1 MNEPVAI
8 VGMACR
14 FAGASSPDQ
23 FWDMIEQGR
32 TGHSP
37 IPKRSFDA
45 DAWYHPSRQRLG
57 SIITKSGFF
66 IDDVSH
72 FDAPFFSITASEAAA
87 MDPMQRLALEI
98 SYEGFENAGF
108 PMQKL
113 SRSRTAVYSGVMT
126 ADYQDIAEGDMLHLG
141 DHAATGTNKAI
152 LSNRISWFFDLTGP
166 SLTLD
171 TACSS
176 GLYGLHLAC
185 QAIKAGEC
193 DQALVTGT
201 NLILHPNLVS
211 QYSSMKMIGPDGI
224 SHSFDA
230 SANGYGR
237 GEGIACVVVKRL
249 SDAIRDNDCIR
260 AVIRN
265 TGANHDGKTTSITI
279 PSEDAQAALIRSTY
293 QRAGLSLA
301 ETAYFEAHGTGT
313 PQGDPIEMR
322 AIAKTIGNA
331 RKNAGPLYVGSV
343 KPNVGHTEGAAGL
356 AGVIKVVLSLEAGVI
371 PSVTGLRAVNP
382 ELHLSDWNLALP
394 TENVPWPQKGPRR
407 ASVNSFGFGGSN
419 AHAILEDSLHFLAF
433 HNLIGHHSTAL
444 YPKGTLSLFSVT
456 PNPRDNPKQ
465 HRIFVLSAQERAG
478 IARVASSYA
487 SFLASRSYSE
497 EDTLSAMQSLSHILG
512 TRRCSLDFRSFVVA
526 DSWAG
531 LCEAL
536 EKPQALLVERVLPRK
551 KIVFV
556 FTGQG
561 AQRAGMAKELLSN
574 PVFEQSLQQCQK
586 VLDECGAEWKIWDLL
601 AATDGHRIASP
612 QYAQPLCTAIQIA
625 LVDLLFSW
633 GIEPAAVL
641 GHSSGEIGAA
651 YASGILSLEEAMYV
665 AYYRGSFSTLV
676 PFRLSEEGSML
687 AAGMSESEAETYLA
701 DAGYKDSVTIACIN
715 SPSSV
720 TLSGT
725 KTDITAMHEALV
737 QDGKFSRILKT
748 GVAYHSPHMA
758 AIAPDVEQILRRL
771 PERSSSP
778 RVPMYSS
785 VDEQLVS
792 SDGLSRNYWMEN
804 MLKPVRFAGA
814 LRNLI
819 TAASTTDPWNTE
831 YSTILEIG
839 PSKTLQGPIKQ
850 ILAAIS
856 PRITQQLP
864 YRSVLV
870 AGQHATHTAIEAAGF
885 LWATGHSVDLDRV
898 NAIPAEGVAL
908 DILPHLPS
916 YPWNHDNSFWHETTT
931 SRAIRLR
938 SQPRTDLLGLP
949 VDGQNPFEPR
959 WRNIISIS
967 ENPWLADHNV
977 AGACLYPAAGYLV
990 MALEAVKSLTE
1001 GTKVLQGIEFTD
1013 VTFETGLALSDDG
1026 SATEVSLTL
1035 QTHSFIEDMFEFTV
1049 YSHPL
1054 EHSVRRLVRG
1064 FIAAICHN
1072 SQSDEVEEEA
1082 QEQEWASSRA
1092 HLESTQKLAE
1102 KSVNVRE
1109 FYAQLSDIGL
1119 KYGPTFQGLNN
1130 ITVSSEQGAAC
1141 GTLAIPDSR
1150 SVMPMEFE
1158 YPHLLH
1164 PATLDCAF
1172 HLAFA
1177 ALGAQEDMRQP
1188 AVPVSVDRIFISTD
1202 LPTGPGSLFMGM
1214 SSAKRIEQSVV
1225 ADILFTDPSA
1235 SGPKILVESM
1245 RMDNVAGESALS
1257 NGLVTAKRSA
1267 DLVWKEDI
1275 SHMQDRS
1282 LDGQVWLKT
1291 WLECLLHKH
1300 SRANVLIVGESDLPS
1315 FCDVR
1320 KSGHFTVVTLN
1331 AEGNVFERSNGP
1343 SHAIPPEIMVQ
1354 QKLSANSTYDV
1365 VIVDTGVSEKS
1376 QWLLGLMSGIL
1387 KPGGNVIMLGNPDQE
1402 NDLSSNTWV
1411 KRLADDENY
1420 NRVHTLTPNSIYMLI
1435 RSPTPPIALSTAPDT
1450 WKLDGIT
1457 ILEQEAGKRSAN
1469 QIQLRN
1475 SLTKLLNDSGFSI
1488 QVVQWRD
1495 IIPSRN
1501 TRIISLVEYDEPLFY
1516 NLEEADLVRF
1526 RELIASSP
1534 KYMLWITAGGL
1545 LRPTGTGIH
1554 YAPTTGLLRT
1564 VRAEYPML
1572 ELAHL
1577 DLSPATQQTP
1587 SEAASIVADILRTT
1601 LGVDVMET
1609 EFAED
1614 NRKIF
1619 IPRLVENT
1627 AVDAE
1632 LALYQS
1638 QTTSLPLALENIH
1651 QTLRLVVEPSGS
1663 IYWAPVDAS
1672 NVENIEAGRVLVST
1686 RYTSIVHDTFRTASS
1701 AWNKR
1706 LSAYWT
1712 LTETLGVVEKV
1723 GWGVTD
1729 LQPGDLVL
1737 VESTGI
1743 ETRLA
1748 KAALDILKIPLNVV
1762 PQELAYWIG
1771 PLAVSYRLLMDFTH
1785 ALSHPVSLSEKF
1797 SLETTRVNGQYS
1809 PPRSPP
1815 SGAQRPVQNILID
1828 VEDASLRRVLV
1839 QMAQWLQV
1847 DAFVIIPPGEERD
1860 TQASWPAGCTVLTR
1874 MSRSVAKMISTKSPR
1889 GGIDLVFSSLKTMSN
1904 IPHILTSMAPNGQ
1917 FIALNVDANQQ
1928 RALRGLVPRLDIS
1941 LDCVDTTQLD
1951 PAGIREARGA
1961 VLQLLAKSAITLPPN
1976 PTGFYEQSV
1985 SSLDSVFDT
1994 PSSSNGKSRMVITFG
2009 PSSLIPIQ
2017 FSTPVPVQLEP
2028 TGTYILSGGLG
2039 SLGLEIASWI
2049 VNDHGARH
2057 IVFLSR
2063 SGTPSPTATA
2073 KLDILAQQGCRC
2085 DVVQCDITSITA
2097 VKELGS
2103 HITEKGWD
2111 VRGVIQGAMV
2121 LADSPLETMTADKW
2135 ATAASPK
2142 IRGSWNLHEVVGQK
2156 LDFFVLLSSI
2166 SGIIGNSAQAN
2177 YSAGNTFEDA
2187 LAAHR
2192 RSLGLPAISLN
2203 LGLVTDSRTA
2213 NNVGGTNDVDDFL
2226 HKFPHL
2232 APAVV
2237 NMREVQAALGAA
2249 IRGQGLNGVT
2259 LPPQVVVGISDR
2271 LHQAGSDNDLQRRW
2285 QFDPKFDHRVDKQT
2299 STTAAKQDKIDHAA
2313 AIRGAKTT
2321 EDARMVVENALRTN
2335 VASAISTDADNV
2347 DVEKPITAYGIDSLK
2362 ATEVRNWVLKEFHSQ
2377 LSIFD
2382 ILSPMPISRLALT
2395 ILKKSSL
2402 RESAMDISE

>member
-1 MNEPVAI
+1 MNEPVAL

-23 FWDMIEQGR
+23 FWEMIEQGR

-45 DAWYHPSRQRLG
+45 NAWYHPSRQRLG

-152 LSNRISWFFDLTGP
+152 LSNRISWFFDLIGP

-279 PSEDAQAALIRSTY
+279 PNEDAQAALIRSTY

-331 RKNAGPLYVGSV
+331 RKNIGPLYVGSV
-343 KPNVGHTEGAAGL
+343 KPNVGHTEGAAGI
-356 AGVIKVVLSLEAGVI
+356 AGVIKAVLSLEAGVI
-371 PSVTGLRAVNP
+371 PSVTGLRPVNP

-433 HNLIGHHSTAL
+433 HNLIGHHSTTL
-444 YPKGTLSLFSVT
+444 YPKGTLPLFNVT
-456 PNPRDNPKQ
+456 SNPRDNPKQ
-465 HRIFVLSAQERAG
+465 HHIFVLSAQERAG

-497 EDTLSAMQSLSHILG
+497 KDTLSAMQSLSHILG

-526 DSWAG
+526 DSWVG

-536 EKPQALLVERVLPRK
+536 EKPQALIVERVLPRE

-574 PVFEQSLQQCQK
+574 PVFELSLQRCQK

-651 YASGILSLEEAMYV
+651 YAAGTLPLEEAMYV

-687 AAGMSESEAETYLA
+687 AVGMSESEAEAYLV
-701 DAGYKDSVTIACIN
+701 DAGYKVSVTIACIN

-725 KTDITAMHEALV
+725 KTDITVMHEALV

-785 VDEQLVS
+785 VDEQLVGS
-792 SDGLSRNYWMEN
+792 EGLSRNYWMEN

-819 TAASTTDPWNTE
+819 TAVSTTDPWNTE

-870 AGQHATHTAIEAAGF
+870 AGQHATHTAMEAAGF

-898 NAIPAEGVAL
+898 NAIPTEGVAL

-916 YPWNHDNSFWHETTT
+916 YPWSHDNSFWHETTT
-931 SRAIRLR
+931 SRAVRLR
-938 SQPRTDLLGLP
+938 SQPRTDLLGIP

-959 WRNIISIS
+959 WRNVISIS

-977 AGACLYPAAGYLV
+977 AQACLYPAAGYLV
-990 MALEAVKSLTE
+990 MALEAMKSLTD
-1001 GTKVLQGIEFTD
+1001 GTKVLQGIELTN

-1026 SATEVSLTL
+1026 SAAEVSLTF
-1035 QTHSFIEDMFEFTV
+1035 QPHPSIEDMFEFTV

-1064 FIAAICHN
+1064 SIAAICHS

-1082 QEQEWASSRA
+1082 LEQEWASSRA
-1092 HLESTQKLAE
+1092 HLEGTQKLAE
-1102 KSVNVRE
+1102 KEINARE
-1109 FYAQLSDIGL
+1109 FYAQLADIGL
-1119 KYGPTFQGLNN
+1119 KYGPIFQGLNN
-1130 ITVSSEQGAAC
+1130 ITVSPEQGVAC
-1141 GTLAIPDSR
+1141 GTLAIPNSR

-1177 ALGAQEDMRQP
+1177 ALGAQEEMRQP

-1202 LPTGPGSLFMGM
+1202 LPTGSGSLFTGM
-1214 SSAKRIEQSVV
+1214 SSARRIEQSVV
-1225 ADILFTDPSA
+1225 ADILFTDPGA

-1275 SHMQDRS
+1275 SHVQDPS

-1291 WLECLLHKH
+1291 WLECLFHKH
-1300 SRANVLIVGESDLPS
+1300 SRANVLIVGASDLPS
-1315 FCDVR
+1315 LYDAR
-1320 KSGHFTVVTLN
+1320 KSGHFTVVAVN
-1331 AEGNVFERSNGP
+1331 VEGNVFERSNSP
-1343 SHAIPPEIMVQ
+1343 SHAIPPENMIQ

-1365 VIVDTGVSEKS
+1365 VIVDIRVSEKS
-1376 QWLLGLMSGIL
+1376 QWLSELMSSIL
-1387 KPGGNVIMLGNPDQE
+1387 KPGGNVIMLGNSDQE
-1402 NDLSSNTWV
+1402 NGPSSNTWV
-1411 KRLADDENY
+1411 NRLADEENY
-1420 NRVHTLTPNSIYMLI
+1420 NRVHTFTPNSICMLTQ
-1435 RSPTPPIALSTAPDT
+1435 SPAPPLSLNTAPDT
-1450 WKLDGIT
+1450 WKLNGIT
-1457 ILEQEAGKRSAN
+1457 ILEQATGKRSAN
-1469 QIQLRN
+1469 QIQLRE
-1475 SLTKLLNDSGFSI
+1475 SLAKLLNESGFSI
-1488 QVVQWRD
+1488 QVVQWGD
-1495 IIPSRN
+1495 IPPRN

-1516 NLEEADLVRF
+1516 NLEEAGLVRF

-1534 KYMLWITAGGL
+1534 GYMLWITAGGL
-1545 LRPTGTGIH
+1545 LRPTRTEIH

-1572 ELAHL
+1572 ELAYL
-1577 DLSPATQQTP
+1577 DLSQETQQTP
-1587 SEAASIVADILRTT
+1587 SEAASIIADVLRTT
-1601 LGVDVMET
+1601 LGVDGMET

-1632 LALYQS
+1632 LALYQG
-1638 QTTSLPLALENIH
+1638 QAASLPLALENIH

-1663 IYWAPVDAS
+1663 IYWTPVDAS
-1672 NVENIEAGRVLVST
+1672 SVENIDPGRVLVST
-1686 RYTSIVHDTFRTASS
+1686 RYTSIVHDMFRTVSS
-1701 AWNKR
+1701 ARNKR

-1712 LTETLGVVEKV
+1712 LAETLGVVEKV
-1723 GWGVTD
+1723 GSGVTD

-1737 VESTGI
+1737 VESTSI

-1748 KAALDILKIPLNVV
+1748 KAALDVLKIPLNVV
-1762 PQELAYWIG
+1762 PRELAYWIG
-1771 PLAVSYRLLMDFTH
+1771 PLVVSYRLLMDFTH

-1809 PPRSPP
+1809 PPRSPR

-1828 VEDASLRRVLV
+1828 VEDASFRRVLV

-1847 DAFVIIPPGEERD
+1847 DTFVIIPPGEEQD
-1860 TQASWPAGCTVLTR
+1860 TQDSWPVGCTVLTR
-1874 MSRSVAKMISTKSPR
+1874 MSRAVAKMISTKSPR
-1889 GGIDLVFSSLKTMSN
+1889 RGIDLVFSSLKTMSN

-1917 FIALNVDANQQ
+1917 FIALDVDTNQQ
-1928 RALRGLVPRLDIS
+1928 RALRGLVPRLDIT

-1951 PAGIREARGA
+1951 PAGIREAQGA
-1961 VLQLLAKSAITLPPN
+1961 ILQLLAKSAITLPPN
-1976 PTGFYEQSV
+1976 PTGLYEQSV
-1985 SSLDSVFDT
+1985 SGLDSVFDT
-1994 PSSSNGKSRMVITFG
+1994 PSSSNGKRRMVITFD
-2009 PSSLIPIQ
+2009 PPSLIPIQ
-2017 FSTPVPVQLEP
+2017 FSTPIPVQLES

-2063 SGTPSPTATA
+2063 SGIPSPTAAA

-2085 DVVQCDITSITA
+2085 DVVRCDITSITA

-2103 HITEKGWD
+2103 HITKKGWD

-2135 ATAASPK
+2135 ATAAAPK
-2142 IRGSWNLHEVVGQK
+2142 IQGSWNLHEVLGQK

-2213 NNVGGTNDVDDFL
+2213 NNVGGTNDVDYFL
-2226 HKFPHL
+2226 QKFSHL

-2237 NMREVQAALGAA
+2237 SMREVQAALGAA

-2271 LHQAGSDNDLQRRW
+2271 LHQAGSDDDLQRRW
-2285 QFDPKFDHRVDKQT
+2285 QFDPKFDHRVDKQA
-2299 STTAAKQDKIDHAA
+2299 STTTAKQDKIDHAA

-2362 ATEVRNWVLKEFHSQ
+2362 ATEVRNWVWKEFHSQ

-2402 RESAMDISE
+2402 RESAMDVSE